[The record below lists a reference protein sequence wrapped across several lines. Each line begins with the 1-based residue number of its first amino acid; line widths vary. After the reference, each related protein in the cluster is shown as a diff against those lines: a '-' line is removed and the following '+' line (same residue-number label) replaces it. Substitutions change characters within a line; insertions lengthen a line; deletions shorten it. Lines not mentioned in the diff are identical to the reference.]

1 MSLVLTDFK
10 FFIEYDSN
18 PFVLFNSKGQIV
30 YLNASAEILMGYC
43 SKKELFSLA
52 ISYAPK
58 SFGYKRTLLDLSFG
72 YYEFYAI
79 NVLYDNEE
87 EIGIHLYNKPM
98 VKLNNVLDLE
108 GYTQTDINLLF
119 EVNIELFKMQYS
131 GKLELLTDYELPKLY
146 IHQNNFS
153 FLIRKIFEQMRES
166 PKITIKIKIKIGEM
180 IRVNGKKYPI
190 ILFTF
195 ESDIRDK
202 SQDDEILSIATKNY
216 INIHFATNSITL
228 EIPAIN

>member
-1 MSLVLTDFK
+1 
-10 FFIEYDSN
+10 
-18 PFVLFNSKGQIV
+18 
-30 YLNASAEILMGYC
+30 MGSC
-43 SKKELFSLA
+43 SKKELFELTL
-52 ISYAPK
+52 SYAPK
-58 SFGYKRTLLDLSFG
+58 TFGYKKSLLDLSFG
-72 YYEFYAI
+72 YFEFYAI
-79 NVLYDNEE
+79 NVLYENEE

-98 VKLNNVLDLE
+98 IKLNNILNLE
-108 GYTQTDINLLF
+108 GYSQTDINLLF
-119 EVNIELFKMQYS
+119 EVNIELFKMQYN

-153 FLIRKIFEQMRES
+153 FLIRKILEQMLKS

-195 ESDIRDK
+195 ESSIRYRGKDE
-202 SQDDEILSIATKNY
+202 EILSIATKNY
-216 INIHFATNSITL
+216 INIHFAQNSITL